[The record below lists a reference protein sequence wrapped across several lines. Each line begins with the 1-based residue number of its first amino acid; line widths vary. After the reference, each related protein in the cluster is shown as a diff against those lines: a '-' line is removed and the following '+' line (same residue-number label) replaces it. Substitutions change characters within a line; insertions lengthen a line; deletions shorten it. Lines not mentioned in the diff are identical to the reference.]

1 MNPALSLESIGF
13 DAWFENRAQS
23 EKLERSRLARV
34 IAVDRGQHLLLN
46 ESGVF
51 RAKFSG
57 RFRYESDSGEEMP
70 AVGDWVT
77 VGLTERNPDESGS
90 DDEFVLIESVLPRKS
105 FLRRKAP
112 GHTFDYQMIAANID
126 TVFIVQSCHF
136 DFNINRLERYL
147 VMVADGGA
155 MPVILLTKT
164 DLVDD
169 DELEMMIGMIRQ
181 VGITAPVYPL
191 SNVTGE
197 GFADVEALLVP
208 GQTYCFVG
216 SSGIGKSTMINGLI
230 GEERLATREVSHT
243 GEGTHTTVRR
253 ELIVLPGGA
262 MVIDN
267 PGMREFGVMTSDE
280 AIEENFSDIEA
291 MAEAC
296 RFRDCSHTT
305 EPGCAV
311 LKAVEDDIIS
321 IEHLDNYLKLNKES
335 RFNQMSRVERREKD
349 KSFGKFIKTAK
360 KDLKRR

>member
-1 MNPALSLESIGF
+1 LIVVNPAQPLESIGF
-13 DAWFENRAQS
+13 DAWFDRQARS
-23 EKLERSRLARV
+23 AKLERSRLARV

-57 RFRYESDSGEEMP
+57 RFRYESDSGDAMP
-70 AVGDWVT
+70 AVGDWVE
-77 VGLTERNPDESGS
+77 VERGS
-90 DDEFVLIESVLPRKS
+90 DDQYAMIDSVLPRKS

-112 GHTFDYQMIAANID
+112 GHTFEYQMIAANID

-155 MPVILLTKT
+155 SPVILLTKT
-164 DLVDD
+164 DLVTA
-169 DELEMMIGMIRQ
+169 DELDEMIDMIRES
-181 VGITAPVYPL
+181 GITTPLYPL

-197 GFADVEALLVP
+197 GVAEVEALLVP
-208 GQTYCFVG
+208 GRTYCFVG

-230 GEERLATREVSHT
+230 GEERLATREVSDT
-243 GEGTHTTVRR
+243 GEGIHTTVRR

-280 AIEENFSDIEA
+280 AIEESFSDIEEIA
-291 MAEAC
+291 QQC
-296 RFRDCSHTT
+296 RFRDCSHTS

-311 LKAVEDDIIS
+311 LRAVEDDIIS
-321 IEHLDNYLKLNKES
+321 IEHLDNYLKLDKES
-335 RFNQMSRVERREKD
+335 RFNQLSRVEKREKD
-349 KSFGKFIKTAK
+349 KSFGKFIKKAK